1 MPITIEN
8 HFYPN
13 LRTVVFM
20 STYPFDHLVQK
31 HHLFLYFLFY
41 SGLSLVI
48 FLWFLFFF
56 NFSFFLNDLNAC
68 DLPVPMSG
76 LHCGR
81 PSWLAPLNFMV
92 EIQLPEPFSTST
104 MKFTHRNWWI
114 ICIQTVSS
122 KNNEKIPKS
131 PEIAPNETEIEKEMP
146 SLNQMVNSIL
156 QKGRI
161 VM

>member
-1 MPITIEN
+1 MPKKIKNYFTQ
-8 HFYPN
+8 
-13 LRTVVFM
+13 L
-20 STYPFDHLVQK
+20 TYSRPHVNISFWP
-31 HHLFLYFLFY
+31 
-41 SGLSLVI
+41 SGSKAAS
-48 FLWFLFFF
+48 FSLFFISF
-56 NFSFFLNDLNAC
+56 GTFSGYIFYGFLNFSFFFRCYDLNAC
-68 DLPVPMSG
+68 DLPVSMSG

-92 EIQLPEPFSTST
+92 EIQLSEPFSTST

-122 KNNEKIPKS
+122 KNNEKISKS
-131 PEIAPNETEIEKEMP
+131 PEIAPNEIEIEKEMP

-156 QKGRI
+156 QNGRI

>member
-1 MPITIEN
+1 MPIKIEN
-8 HFYPN
+8 HFLPQ
-13 LRTVVFM
+13 L
-20 STYPFDHLVQK
+20 TYSRPHVNISFWPSGSK
-31 HHLFLYFLFY
+31 TASFSLFFYF
-41 SGLSLVI
+41 I
-48 FLWFLFFF
+48 RDFLWLFFYG
-56 NFSFFLNDLNAC
+56 FSFFLNDLNAC

-92 EIQLPEPFSTST
+92 EIHPFEPFSTSA
-104 MKFTHRNWWI
+104 MKFMHRNWWI

-122 KNNEKIPKS
+122 KNNEKISKS
-131 PEIAPNETEIEKEMP
+131 PEIAPNEIEIEKEMP